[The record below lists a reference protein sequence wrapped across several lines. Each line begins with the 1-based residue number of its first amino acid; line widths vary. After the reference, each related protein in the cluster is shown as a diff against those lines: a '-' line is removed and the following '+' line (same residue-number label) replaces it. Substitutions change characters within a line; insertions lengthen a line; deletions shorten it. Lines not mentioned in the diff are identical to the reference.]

1 MVQISEINR
10 EPFWNMVP
18 GRVRKIPPPSPP
30 LSKDETLKD
39 IGHIVSIGNLI
50 LDVNSDSYYMRQLLQ
65 NATFITN
72 YSV

>member
-10 EPFWNMVP
+10 EPFWNMVQ

-50 LDVNSDSYYMRQLLQ
+50 LDVNSDTYYMRQLLQ